1 MEPIS
6 TALAGFALVKESVDF
21 IKGNIETIKDVG
33 EIFGYV
39 DKVLDGEQQIQK
51 QRFSDKS
58 LLGQS
63 KSAAE
68 TVIEAKLAQESLD
81 ELKVLVENRFGY
93 GTWDEILKLRKQR
106 LDEEKAEIAR
116 IKKQKQ
122 KRKEEFQKVG
132 MILASGTG
140 GIIVIIVAGF
150 LIIYLTGG
158 L

>member
-21 IKGNIETIKDVG
+21 IKGNIDTIKDVG

-51 QRFSDKS
+51 KRFSDKS

-68 TVIEAKLAQESLD
+68 TVIEAKLAQEHLD
-81 ELKVLVENRFGY
+81 ELKILIENRFGY
-93 GTWDEILKLRKQR
+93 GTWDEILTLRKQR
-106 LDEEKAEIAR
+106 LDEEKEEVAR
-116 IKKQKQ
+116 IKKIKL
-122 KRKEEFQKVG
+122 KRKQEFQKFG

-140 GIIVIIVAGF
+140 GIILLIGGLFA
-150 LIIYLTGG
+150 IIYFTS
-158 L
+158 